1 MKYHFAIISDL
12 HLGVMDIERQKEE
25 LNDIFFRD
33 IELLDPLDAIIVT
46 GDTYDH
52 KIYLNDKTTDLCI
65 WFYQTLFQ
73 IAEEKHA
80 KVRFVYG
87 TKSHEAD
94 QYNLINR
101 FTNMAI
107 NVKVIKT
114 VEEEELFPGVF
125 VLYLP
130 EEHIFNKTKY
140 YQEFLYDEECKNRY
154 DYVFGHG
161 VIDQVMKTGPSSKE
175 EPKRLHVPSFSVGEL
190 LHACRGE
197 VFFGHYHIHSD
208 VKDRLHYVGSY
219 NRWIYGEETPK
230 GYMTAFYDMDEG
242 TYESEFIENVK
253 ALRLITLR
261 YGFNH
266 NIFKSSDSLL
276 QELDKI
282 ERYISNDLAD
292 GVRCIFNIPPDIE
305 NPEFVIHTINERFKF
320 RSDIKTEI
328 TNGYVDEKRKI
339 NKEELQEVVDHYRFV
354 LDKNLEIEDKLNQF
368 IELRKERSIGKEK
381 VKKYLNEPLK
391 IT

>member
-1 MKYHFAIISDL
+1 MKYHFVIISDL

-154 DYVFGHG
+154 EYVFGHG
-161 VIDQVMKTGPSSKE
+161 VIDQLMKTGPSSKE
-175 EPKRLHVPSFSVGEL
+175 EPKR
-190 LHACRGE
+190 
-197 VFFGHYHIHSD
+197 
-208 VKDRLHYVGSY
+208 
-219 NRWIYGEETPK
+219 
-230 GYMTAFYDMDEG
+230 
-242 TYESEFIENVK
+242 
-253 ALRLITLR
+253 
-261 YGFNH
+261 
-266 NIFKSSDSLL
+266 
-276 QELDKI
+276 
-282 ERYISNDLAD
+282 
-292 GVRCIFNIPPDIE
+292 
-305 NPEFVIHTINERFKF
+305 
-320 RSDIKTEI
+320 
-328 TNGYVDEKRKI
+328 
-339 NKEELQEVVDHYRFV
+339 
-354 LDKNLEIEDKLNQF
+354 
-368 IELRKERSIGKEK
+368 
-381 VKKYLNEPLK
+381 
-391 IT
+391 

>member
-1 MKYHFAIISDL
+1 
-12 HLGVMDIERQKEE
+12 
-25 LNDIFFRD
+25 
-33 IELLDPLDAIIVT
+33 
-46 GDTYDH
+46 
-52 KIYLNDKTTDLCI
+52 
-65 WFYQTLFQ
+65 
-73 IAEEKHA
+73 
-80 KVRFVYG
+80 
-87 TKSHEAD
+87 
-94 QYNLINR
+94 
-101 FTNMAI
+101 
-107 NVKVIKT
+107 
-114 VEEEELFPGVF
+114 
-125 VLYLP
+125 
-130 EEHIFNKTKY
+130 
-140 YQEFLYDEECKNRY
+140 
-154 DYVFGHG
+154 
-161 VIDQVMKTGPSSKE
+161 
-175 EPKRLHVPSFSVGEL
+175 
-190 LHACRGE
+190 
-197 VFFGHYHIHSD
+197 
-208 VKDRLHYVGSY
+208 
-219 NRWIYGEETPK
+219 
-230 GYMTAFYDMDEG
+230 MTAFYDMDEG

-320 RSDIKTEI
+320 HSDIKVEI